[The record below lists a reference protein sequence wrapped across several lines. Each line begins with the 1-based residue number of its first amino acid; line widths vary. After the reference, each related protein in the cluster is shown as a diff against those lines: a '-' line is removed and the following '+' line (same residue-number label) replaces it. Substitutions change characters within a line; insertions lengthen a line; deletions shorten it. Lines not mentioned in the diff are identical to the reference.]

1 MKKYIVI
8 ILVSL
13 CFVGCSSTKKATKPI
28 VKQDTT
34 QVTKPKPKPVKPKPI
49 EKPAPYKTYSCK
61 FSGSY
66 NNIPI
71 RGTMRNSY
79 DSIVWI
85 SINVLGI
92 EQARCLITK
101 DSVFVLNKAEKDA
114 YSCDYKRITSL
125 VGLPLSLSFV
135 QEMFIDTIASK
146 TFNTPKFSATMK
158 KQSQNV
164 TQSLS
169 LPNDIDLKAVV
180 NKQNQ
185 NIHLKIKDQEVNKEL
200 SFPYSVPSGYK
211 LHH

>member
-8 ILVSL
+8 ILVTL
-13 CFVGCSSTKKATKPI
+13 CFVGCSSTKKAIKTKD
-28 VKQDTT
+28 KQDTT
-34 QVTKPKPKPVKPKPI
+34 QVVKPKPQAVKPKPI
-49 EKPAPYKTYSCK
+49 EKLAPYKTYTCK
-61 FSGSY
+61 FSCTY
-66 NNIPI
+66 NNIPL

-85 SINVLGI
+85 SVNVLGV

-114 YSCDYKRITSL
+114 YACDYKRVTSL

-135 QEMFIDTIASK
+135 QELFIDTIANK
-146 TFNTPKFSATMK
+146 TFNTPKFSATIK

-164 TQSLS
+164 TKTLR
-169 LPNDIDLKAVV
+169 LPYDIDLKAVI
-180 NKQNQ
+180 NKENK
-185 NIHLKIKDQEVNKEL
+185 NLHLKIKDQEINTEL

-211 LHH
+211 IYH